1 MTSFA
6 LIHGGMHGAWC
17 WSLLEQEL
25 RADGHETATVEL
37 PAEDP
42 DAGVDV
48 YASVCL
54 EAFTDLSDDVVVVGH
69 STGGLTVPVVAERR
83 PVGRMVFLCALIPK
97 VGMSVEDQ
105 LVEEPDINSSS
116 AAMGGR
122 HISGG
127 VHRRDPASA
136 KALFFDDVDDELAE
150 WAVAQLRPQ
159 ATKPLEEVSPLRTW
173 PDVPSTYVM
182 GRADRCIN
190 PAWAR
195 REVPR
200 RLGVTPVEL
209 DGGHSPFL
217 ARPRAL
223 ADVLAALPV

>member
-17 WSLLEQEL
+17 WSLLEEEL
-25 RADGHETATVEL
+25 RTDGHETVAVDL

-42 DAGVDV
+42 DAGIDV

-54 EAFTDLSDDVVVVGH
+54 EAFADLPDDVVVVGH
-69 STGGLTVPVVAERR
+69 STGGLTVPVLAERR
-83 PVGRMVFLCALIPK
+83 PVGRMVFLCALLPEPL
-97 VGMSVEDQ
+97 VSVRDQ
-105 LVEEPDINSSS
+105 LAAEPDINSSG

-122 HISGG
+122 QISGG

-150 WAVAQLRPQ
+150 WAVTRLRPQ
-159 ATKPLEEVSPLRTW
+159 ATKPLEEISPLRAW
-173 PDVPSTYVM
+173 PDVPRTYVM

-190 PAWAR
+190 PVWVR
-195 REVPR
+195 REAPR
-200 RLGVTPVEL
+200 RIGVTPVEL

-223 ADVLAALPV
+223 ADVLEALPV

>member
-6 LIHGGMHGAWC
+6 FIHGGMHGAWC
-17 WSLLEQEL
+17 WSLLEAEL
-25 RADGHETATVEL
+25 RADGHETATVDL

-42 DAGVDV
+42 DAGIDV

-54 EAFTDLSDDVVVVGH
+54 EAFAALGDDVVVVGH

-83 PVGRMVFLCALIPK
+83 PVGRMVFLCALLPK
-97 VGMSVEDQ
+97 PGMSIGDQ
-105 LVEEPDINSSS
+105 LADEPDINSST

-122 HISGG
+122 QISGG

-136 KALFFDDVDDELAE
+136 KALFFHDAEDGLAE
-150 WAVAQLRPQ
+150 WAVTQLRPQ
-159 ATKPLEEVSPLRTW
+159 ATKPLEEISPLRAW

-182 GRADRCIN
+182 GRDDRCIN
-190 PAWAR
+190 PAWVR

-217 ARPRAL
+217 ARPRVL
-223 ADVLAALPV
+223 ADVLAALSV